1 MFNGSLPSQALLARY
16 AALQSQGIL
25 NLMRSGGL
33 AEMRALEPRVT
44 RLFEEGRVD
53 LFIRTRDPQNL
64 RPILAPLPRGLSL
77 PSSLTLRGR
86 WSEEPRI
93 DVGGSPGLAYVHTDR
108 IVCTETDVLED
119 ALEAA
124 YHQLTRG
131 AAAMISAAPVERI
144 GSPVLLAAQGGA
156 YVIAARDR
164 GDTHLLVQIRPPVTT
179 SGALPP
185 AVDLPIVDSKGE
197 TARTRIHRRLV
208 EKWGHLAPSE
218 VLTLMEAGS
227 AHPALLRS
235 LYRLAEIDRH
245 PQAARALMF
254 LEMIC
259 RSGFARA
266 GVRFPPERCPVAV
279 AGFGEEF
286 GTIRILLDHGYP
298 VIAVEDFETP
308 VSSSGRPDITFEAVR
323 EAFRDHPHRDR
334 LRVFDFRDPGL
345 PRAQAQV
352 VLFAAAVDEALPT
365 LVHLVRPGGVVAVT
379 DVGQLGWRRQ
389 NFFVDS
395 ADSFVRAAGRE
406 HGARFEEAYGDTLHG
421 PGALPSH
428 FIHPLGH
435 TAYVVRLAPEPFDTQ
450 KTGC

>member
-1 MFNGSLPSQALLARY
+1 MFSASLPSHSLLARY
-16 AALQSQGIL
+16 AALQSVGVL

-33 AEMRALEPRVT
+33 AEMRALEPHVT
-44 RLFEEGRVD
+44 RLFEEGCVD
-53 LFIRTRDPQNL
+53 LFIRTRDSRNP
-64 RPILAPLPRGLSL
+64 RPILSPLPRGLAL

-93 DVGGSPGLAYVHTDR
+93 DIGGSPGLAYVHTDR

-124 YHQLTRG
+124 YHQLNRG

-164 GDTHLLVQIRPPVTT
+164 GDTHLLVQIRPPVTM

-185 AVDLPIVDSKGE
+185 AAGLPVVDSNGE
-197 TARTRIHRRLV
+197 TARTRIHRRLA
-208 EKWGHLAPSE
+208 EKWQRLGAAE
-218 VLTLMEAGS
+218 TLSLVEAGS

-235 LYRLAEIDRH
+235 LYRLAELDRH
-245 PQAARALMF
+245 PETARALMF

-259 RSGFARA
+259 RAGFAQA
-266 GVRFPPERCPVAV
+266 GVRWAPEQCPVAV
-279 AGFGEEF
+279 AGFGGEF
-286 GTIRILLDHGYP
+286 GTIRVLLDHGYP
-298 VIAVEDFETP
+298 VIAVEDFETA

-323 EAFRDHPHRDR
+323 ECFRDHPHRDR

-345 PRAQAQV
+345 PRAEAQV
-352 VLFAAAVDEALPT
+352 VLFAAVVDEALPT

-389 NFFVDS
+389 NFYVDS
-395 ADSFVRAAGRE
+395 ADSFVRAAGRQ
-406 HGARFEEAYGDTLHG
+406 HGARFEGVYGDTLHG

-435 TAYVVRLAPEPFDTQ
+435 TAYIVRLSP
-450 KTGC
+450 